1 MVMYCKRVFCAAIAA
16 AVAACAA
23 AQGSAVADS
32 TDFLGKGV
40 MLPEVEKVGNAN
52 RRSNSSSLDA

>member
-16 AVAACAA
+16 AAAACAA
-23 AQGSAVADS
+23 AQSSAVADS

-40 MLPEVEKVGNAN
+40 MLRAAV
-52 RRSNSSSLDA
+52 